1 MNVVFFMLPMMLFI
15 GLIIISLFIWALKSE
30 QFEDLEAQKY
40 RIFFDDK

>member
-1 MNVVFFMLPMMLFI
+1 MNAIFFMLPIMLLI
-15 GLIIISLFIWALKSE
+15 GLSLLALFIWALKSG